1 MQLLSMLTESVLLVH
16 NGSTVKL
23 TSAHALTAVYI
34 TDNSDSSLVDLQEI
48 LNHCLLCAIFFDL
61 FCHLINYS
69 SKLKCANVCCVVL

>member
-34 TDNSDSSLVDLQEI
+34 TDKSDSSLVDLQEI
-48 LNHCLLCAIFFDL
+48 LNHCLCNIFDL

-69 SKLKCANVCCVVL
+69 SKRKCANVCVVLW